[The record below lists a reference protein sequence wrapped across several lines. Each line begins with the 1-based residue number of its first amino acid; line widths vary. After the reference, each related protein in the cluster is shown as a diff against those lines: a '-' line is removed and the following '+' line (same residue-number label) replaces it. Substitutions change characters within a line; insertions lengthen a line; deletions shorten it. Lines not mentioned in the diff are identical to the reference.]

1 MLVFRIKQ
9 LSKISVVNTLTSL
22 ERTHML
28 LPAHMSV
35 FHHFSTIF
43 YILGDR
49 YLILDGDDNEHNND
63 YHHDYDAHEISI
75 PSILEEIPIPK
86 IMTHLRRKGEETFF
100 RQIQPRFMKF
110 WK

>member
-1 MLVFRIKQ
+1 M
-9 LSKISVVNTLTSL
+9 VNTLTSL

-28 LPAHMSV
+28 LLAHMSV

-63 YHHDYDAHEISI
+63 YYHDYDAHEIWNRDGI
-75 PSILEEIPIPK
+75 IL
-86 IMTHLRRKGEETFF
+86 
-100 RQIQPRFMKF
+100 PRFQEQLNRKKRDLF
-110 WK
+110 